1 MDPRGQIAPRL
12 RLCRRRSTDLDSG
25 QSKYKNY
32 LLEWPKIA
40 KFSDFQK
47 LSWTLK
53 IFKRVLENLFG
64 VTKSIAAGCQE
75 ARCGRRR
82 VSGALLISML
92 LTEDVAMRTMN
103 LDPFWRTSI
112 GFDRLFDLMDESLR
126 FEPEDHYPPC
136 NIVRTGENTYRIS
149 LAVAGFKPEQ
159 VSVTVNQNVLIVS
172 ASAEENKQDNGE
184 YLYRGIAGRSF
195 ERRFNLADYVTVKG
209 ASLDDGLLQIEL
221 ERELPEAMK
230 PRRIEIQSGKPGG
243 KGDNVR
249 TIEHSKVA

>member
-1 MDPRGQIAPRL
+1 
-12 RLCRRRSTDLDSG
+12 
-25 QSKYKNY
+25 
-32 LLEWPKIA
+32 
-40 KFSDFQK
+40 
-47 LSWTLK
+47 
-53 IFKRVLENLFG
+53 
-64 VTKSIAAGCQE
+64 
-75 ARCGRRR
+75 
-82 VSGALLISML
+82 
-92 LTEDVAMRTMN
+92 MRTMN

-159 VSVTVNQNVLIVS
+159 VNVTVNHNVLIVS
-172 ASAEENKQDNGE
+172 ASAEENKQDKGE

-209 ASLDDGLLQIEL
+209 ASLDDGLLQVEL

-230 PRRIEIQSGKPGG
+230 PRRVEIQTGKLGG

-249 TIEHSKVA
+249 TIEHNKVA